1 MKNAFFFATFAGML
15 NIRRILRIQEVIIEK
30 KEMNNISS
38 SLTDVALVLQ
48 VRSSGQGELS
58 LKQLPAL
65 ITHII
70 LCAEPNNVNSEW

>member
-1 MKNAFFFATFAGML
+1 MKNVFFATLAGML
-15 NIRRILRIQEVIIEK
+15 SILRILRIQEVIIEK
-30 KEMNNISS
+30 NEMNNISS

-58 LKQLPAL
+58 LKQLPSL

-70 LCAEPNNVNSEW
+70 LCAERNNVNSEW

>member
-1 MKNAFFFATFAGML
+1 MKNVFFATFAGML
-15 NIRRILRIQEVIIEK
+15 SILRILRIQEVIIEK
-30 KEMNNISS
+30 NEMNNISS

-58 LKQLPAL
+58 LKQLPSL